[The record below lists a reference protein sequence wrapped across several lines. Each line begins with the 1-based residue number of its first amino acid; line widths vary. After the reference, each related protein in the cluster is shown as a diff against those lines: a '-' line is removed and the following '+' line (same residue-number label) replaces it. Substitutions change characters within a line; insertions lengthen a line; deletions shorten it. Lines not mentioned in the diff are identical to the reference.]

1 MEKAVETGRKYP
13 EQELALI
20 SKEYNDLKSLID
32 KYQTRLD
39 QLKKELNQQADLFG
53 DEDDKGHK
61 WLRAGSFQ
69 IKRERRVS
77 VNLDTSGAEA
87 WAKDNNIWDDVSEV
101 VRVLDEDKL
110 LGKVWENPELKPALD
125 NLYVKKETWAF
136 KLSESKSYDDE

>member
-1 MEKAVETGRKYP
+1 MEKVVEIARKYP

-61 WLRAGSFQ
+61 WLRAGNFQ

-77 VNLDTSGAEA
+77 VNLDANGAEA

>member
-1 MEKAVETGRKYP
+1 MEKVVKTTRRYP
-13 EQELALI
+13 SQELALI
-20 SKEYNDLKSLID
+20 SKEYSDLKSLID
-32 KYQTRLD
+32 KYQVRLD
-39 QLKKELNQQADLFG
+39 QLKKELTDQADTFG

-61 WLRAGSFQ
+61 WLRAGDFQ

-77 VNLDTSGAEA
+77 VNLDSREAEA

-136 KLSESKSYDDE
+136 KFSESKSYDDE